1 MFSDGRSRAAGVF
14 SDGPGYPG
22 LSLNIPL
29 AGMFSDGFWGAL
41 LHGRVYIQLQL
52 SFPMGPSK
60 V

>member
-1 MFSDGRSRAAGVF
+1 MF

-29 AGMFSDGFWGAL
+29 AGMFSDGFWVAL
-41 LHGRVYIQLQL
+41 LHGRVYIQLQM
-52 SFPMGPSK
+52 SFSMGPSK